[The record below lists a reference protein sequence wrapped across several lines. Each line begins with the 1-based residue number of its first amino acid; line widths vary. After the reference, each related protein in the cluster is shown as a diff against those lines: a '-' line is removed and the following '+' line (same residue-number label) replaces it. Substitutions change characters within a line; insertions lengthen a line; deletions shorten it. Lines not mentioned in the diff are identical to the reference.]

1 MGAAM
6 MPPKNEHQFVA
17 SNVNVAEALALRVG
31 DNGAILGLLR
41 TVLDGHAESGTPLPA
56 PFDGQDATAK
66 IPVLLMESLLQN
78 QKLLLEISASSG
90 PRKEDRSPYQQV
102 LGESKL
108 RELDVILRQAL
119 LVSIEAHLFLHR
131 MG

>member
-1 MGAAM
+1 MT
-6 MPPKNEHQFVA
+6 PKNERQ
-17 SNVNVAEALALRVG
+17 SLISGVNVAEALALRMG

-41 TVLDGHAESGTPLPA
+41 TVLDGHAESGTPLPS

-66 IPVLLMESLLQN
+66 IPIFLMEALLQN
-78 QKLLLEISASSG
+78 QKLLLEVSATQEV
-90 PRKEDRSPYQQV
+90 REEDRSPYQQV

-119 LVSIEAHLFLHR
+119 MVSIEAHLFLHR